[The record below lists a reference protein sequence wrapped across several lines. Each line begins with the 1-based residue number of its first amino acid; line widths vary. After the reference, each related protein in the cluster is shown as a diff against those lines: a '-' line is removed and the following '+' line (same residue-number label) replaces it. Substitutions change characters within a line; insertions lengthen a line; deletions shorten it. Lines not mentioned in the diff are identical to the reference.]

1 MSAEPS
7 AKKLKQTLLS
17 FRQPI
22 VTKKANRCVA
32 LPTPLCSVL
41 LYTIIIDLCTI

>member
-1 MSAEPS
+1 MSAEPY

-22 VTKKANRCVA
+22 VTKKQTGA
-32 LPTPLCSVL
+32 
-41 LYTIIIDLCTI
+41 